1 VAELRI
7 GAAALRQLSI
17 GQDKMAQRTTVE
29 AERPAKSQKG
39 GKRSANGA
47 IPAAKSAMPVD
58 RARVFEAFRR
68 WGYLEASLDPLGF
81 LEPLKSPDLDGLS
94 GADAEEARRI
104 YSGTIG
110 ADFMHLLEAG
120 RRDWIAARMEG
131 AAPETDRHMILSRL
145 IRADLFE
152 QVLQSRYLGTKR
164 FSLEGVTSLIPLLDA
179 ILDAAGEHG
188 AIQTL
193 MAMSHRGR
201 LNVMV
206 HTACKTPHEVV
217 AGFEDVDPRSVLGA
231 GDVKYHV
238 GATGTYLTAHG
249 KEIEI
254 HLVSNPSHL
263 EAVDPVAVGRARAKL
278 TRYGGGVTNF
288 DANKVVPIVMHGD
301 AAFAGQGIFAE
312 TLNLADLEAYTVGG
326 TIHIIVNNLIGFT
339 TRPVQEHSSRFAADL
354 AKRQNVPIF
363 HVNAEDPDAVVR
375 VGEIAADY
383 RATFGSDVVI
393 DLIGYRRHGHSE
405 VDDPTITQPRLYE
418 KIKNH
423 RPLWKLYAERVQVD
437 ATKTVE
443 AVRAEYEVEQ
453 TKAGKLKKIPHLR
466 QLPDYWSAF
475 HRGKFK
481 AEYEVDTGLAAET
494 LAAITGKLVAVPSG
508 FHVHPKIAKLLEQ
521 RAEMGRGKRAVDY
534 GFAEALAFG
543 SLLEEGTPLRLTGQ
557 DSQRGTFNQR
567 HAVLVDTENEETYV
581 PLAALTAESER
592 RPFCEIYNSS
602 LSEAGCLG
610 FEYGFS
616 RDYPEA
622 LVLWEAQFGD
632 FVNGA
637 QVIIDQFISAGED
650 KWDLPSGIVMLLPHG
665 FEGQGPEH
673 SSARIERFL
682 QLAGEENI
690 QICQPS
696 TAAQYFHM
704 LRRQARRPWRKP
716 LVVFTP
722 KSMLRHP
729 DASSGILEFSLPRF
743 LPIVPDREV
752 RDARRILIASG
763 KVGHELKA
771 ERRKRKDASTAILFL
786 DQLYPLPRT
795 EILAALEAHPHAREV
810 VWVQE
815 EPRNMGP
822 FSYVM
827 PRLQQLVQERGLSL
841 RSVKRSSSASPA
853 TGSAKAHELEQK
865 TLLSLAFTTTS
876 GD

>member
-1 VAELRI
+1 
-7 GAAALRQLSI
+7 
-17 GQDKMAQRTTVE
+17 MAQRSTLE
-29 AERPAKSQKG
+29 AERPLKSQKANQ
-39 GKRSANGA
+39 RSAEG
-47 IPAAKSAMPVD
+47 PERD
-58 RARVFEAFRR
+58 RVFEAFRR
-68 WGYLEASLDPLGF
+68 WGYLEAALDPLGF
-81 LEPLKSPDLDGLS
+81 LAPLKSPDLDGLR
-94 GADAEEARRI
+94 GADAEQARRI
-104 YSGTIG
+104 YAGTIG
-110 ADFMHLLEAG
+110 ADFMHLLEPE

-131 AAPETDRHMILSRL
+131 TAPETDRHMILSRL
-145 IRADLFE
+145 VRADLFE

-188 AIQTL
+188 AIESL

-249 KEIEI
+249 KEIKI

-278 TRYGGGVTNF
+278 TRYAGAAGKF

-383 RATFGSDVVI
+383 RAAFASDVVV

-405 VDDPTITQPRLYE
+405 VDDPTITQPRLYQ

-423 RPLWKLYAERVQVD
+423 PPLWRLYAESVKVD

-453 TKAGKLKKIPHLR
+453 SKAGKLKKIPHLR
-466 QLPDYWSAF
+466 RLPDYWSAF
-475 HRGKFK
+475 HRGRFK
-481 AEYEVDTGLAAET
+481 PEYEVDTGLSAAALGE
-494 LAAITGKLVAVPSG
+494 ITAKLVTVPEG
-508 FHVHPKIAKLLEQ
+508 FHVHPKISKLLEQ
-521 RAEMGRGKRAVDY
+521 RAEMGSGKRAVDY
-534 GFAEALAFG
+534 GFAEALAFA
-543 SLLEEGTPLRLTGQ
+543 SLLAEGTPLRLTGQ

-567 HAVLVDTENEETYV
+567 HAVLVDTETEQTYV
-581 PLAALTAESER
+581 PLRALAQQSPR
-592 RPFCEIYNSS
+592 QPFCEIHNSS

-673 SSARIERFL
+673 SSARMERFL
-682 QLAGEENI
+682 QLAGEENM

-722 KSMLRHP
+722 KSLLRHP
-729 DASSGILEFSLPRF
+729 DASSLIEEFSQPRF
-743 LPIVPDREV
+743 LPLVPDREV
-752 RDARRILIASG
+752 SDARRILISSG
-763 KVGHELKA
+763 KVGHELRA
-771 ERRKRKDASTAILFL
+771 ERRKRKDTHTAILFL
-786 DQLYPLPRT
+786 DQLYPLPRP
-795 EILAALEAHPHAREV
+795 EIAAALALHPQAREV

-815 EPRNMGP
+815 EPRNMGA
-822 FSYVM
+822 FSYLM
-827 PRLQQLVQERGLSL
+827 PRLQQLAQERGLSL

-876 GD
+876 GN

>member
-1 VAELRI
+1 MANRI
-7 GAAALRQLSI
+7 TL
-17 GQDKMAQRTTVE
+17 E
-29 AERPAKSQKG
+29 AERPVKSKAT
-39 GKRSANGA
+39 KRSANGS
-47 IPAAKSAMPVD
+47 AASPD
-58 RARVFEAFRR
+58 RERIFDAFRR

-81 LEPLKSPDLDGLS
+81 LAPLKSPDLDFS
-94 GADAEEARRI
+94 GPDADAARAI
-104 YSGTIG
+104 YSATIG
-110 ADFMHLLEAG
+110 ADFMHLLQPE
-120 RRDWIAARMEG
+120 RRRWIAERMESTG
-131 AAPETDRHMILSRL
+131 PETDRDVILTRL
-145 IRADLFE
+145 VRADLFE

-164 FSLEGVTSLIPLLDA
+164 FSLEGVTSLIPLLDS
-179 ILDAAGEHG
+179 ILDAVGEHG
-188 AIQTL
+188 AL
-193 MAMSHRGR
+193 ESVVAMSHRGR

-206 HTACKTPHEVV
+206 HTACKAPHEVV

-238 GATGTYLTAHG
+238 GATGRYITAHG
-249 KEIEI
+249 KEIGI

-278 TRYGGGVTNF
+278 TRYAGGSTRF
-288 DANKVVPIVMHGD
+288 DTNKVVPIVMHGD

-312 TLNLADLEAYTVGG
+312 TLNFADLTAYTVGG
-326 TIHIIVNNLIGFT
+326 TIQIIVNNLIGFT
-339 TRPVQEHSSRFAADL
+339 TRPPQEHSARFAADL

-375 VGEIAADY
+375 VGQIAADY
-383 RATFGSDVVI
+383 RATFASDVVV

-418 KIKNH
+418 RIKNH
-423 RPLWKLYAERVQVD
+423 PPLWKIYAEHVGVD
-437 ATKTVE
+437 ASKTVA

-453 TKAGKLKKIPHLR
+453 TKAGQLKKTPNLR
-466 QLPDYWSAF
+466 QLPSYWSAF
-475 HRGKFK
+475 HRGKFRP
-481 AEYEVDTGLAAET
+481 EYEVETGLSAENIAQLT
-494 LAAITGKLVAVPSG
+494 DALLRVPQG
-508 FHVHPKIAKLLEQ
+508 FHVHPKIVKLLEQ
-521 RAEMGRGKRAVDY
+521 RAEMGHGKRVIDF
-534 GFAEALAFG
+534 GFAEPLAFG
-543 SLLEEGTPLRLTGQ
+543 SLLLEGTPLRLSGQ
-557 DSQRGTFNQR
+557 DTQRGTFNQR
-567 HAVLVDTENEETYV
+567 HAVLVDTESEDTYI
-581 PLAALTAESER
+581 PLANLAPGQ
-592 RPFCEIYNSS
+592 PFCEIYNSS
-602 LSEAGCLG
+602 LSEAACLG

-650 KWDLPSGIVMLLPHG
+650 KWDLPSGLVLLLPHG

-682 QLAGEENI
+682 QLAGEDNI

-696 TAAQYFHM
+696 SAAQYFHM

-716 LVVFTP
+716 LIVFTP

-729 DASSGILEFSLPRF
+729 DACSPLEDFAQPHF
-743 LPIVPDREV
+743 LQVVPDRDV
-752 RDARRILIASG
+752 TDAKHILIASG

-771 ERRKRKDASTAILFL
+771 ERRKRKDTSTAILFL

-795 EILAALEAHPHAREV
+795 EIAAALASHPNAREV
-810 VWVQE
+810 LWVQE

-822 FSYVM
+822 FFYVM
-827 PRLQQLVQERGLSL
+827 PRLAQIVQERGMSL
-841 RSVKRSSSASPA
+841 RSVKRSPSASPA

>member
-1 VAELRI
+1 
-7 GAAALRQLSI
+7 
-17 GQDKMAQRTTVE
+17 MAQRSTVE
-29 AERPAKSQKG
+29 AERPAKSQKAN
-39 GKRSANGA
+39 KRSANGGA
-47 IPAAKSAMPVD
+47 LAATPTLSPE
-58 RARVFEAFRR
+58 RERVFAAFRR

-81 LEPLKSPDLDGLS
+81 LQPLKSPDLDGLK

-110 ADFMHLLEAG
+110 ADFMHLLQPE

-131 AAPETDRHMILSRL
+131 ATPETDRHMILSRL
-145 IRADLFE
+145 VRADLFE

-188 AIQTL
+188 AIQSL

-238 GATGTYLTAHG
+238 GATGSYLTAHG
-249 KEIEI
+249 REIEI

-263 EAVDPVAVGRARAKL
+263 EAVDPVAVGRTRAKL
-278 TRYGGGVTNF
+278 TRYAGGTANF
-288 DANKVVPIVMHGD
+288 DTNKVVPIVMHGD

-312 TLNLADLEAYTVGG
+312 TLNLADLQAYTVGG

-383 RATFGSDVVI
+383 RAAFGSDVVV

-423 RPLWKLYAERVQVD
+423 PALWKLYAERVKVD

-481 AEYEVDTGLAAET
+481 PEYEVDTGLSAET
-494 LAAITGKLVAVPSG
+494 LEEITEKLVSVPEG
-508 FHVHPKIAKLLEQ
+508 FHVHPKIVKLLEQ
-521 RAEMGRGKRAVDY
+521 RADMGRGKRAVDY

-543 SLLEEGTPLRLTGQ
+543 SLLQEGTPIRLTGQ

-567 HAVLVDTENEETYV
+567 HAVLLDTETEENYV
-581 PLAALTAESER
+581 PLAAIAKESER
-592 RPFCEIYNSS
+592 QPFCEIYNSS

-729 DASSGILEFSLPRF
+729 DASSSIEDFSQPRF

-752 RDARRILIASG
+752 TDARRILIASG

-771 ERRKRKDASTAILFL
+771 ERRKRKDSSTAILFL
-786 DQLYPLPRT
+786 DQLYPLPRP
-795 EILAALEAHPHAREV
+795 EIAAALEAHAQAREV

-822 FSYVM
+822 FFYIM